1 MIHAPMDN
9 NNYPNTTDAPQGVGG
24 LTTDFGKLIPLVV
37 VATIAFPSVLLWSLV
52 LGAVEVNVG
61 LFQFGQALLQP
72 LTILFYLALTS
83 FLVYSSL
90 RPSTISKRDW
100 LARHTAFIFFTY
112 GDFILVF
119 LLPFILLEPGAKY
132 GQPFPTASGDIL
144 LALIVFDISLFFRY
158 FALSALGQ
166 RYAGLQGISPKG
178 IAALASLGEV
188 QLQANLRMGLD
199 YVRRSVR
206 LGDEYLSS
214 NGMRLK
220 QTSEVLATIFTL
232 ETNDQVPFQQAIDLA
247 HGLSF
252 FPDIERVSDSM
263 TTFLRGL
270 QWPSAIVSVET
281 EKKSNYE
288 KLAVA
293 AAILAGLGTFLP
305 DTYRQGFISALLSS
319 TAAVVVVA
327 LILAAFSLVMI
338 RRVVRSVVDPVDL
351 YRYWTRLKPL
361 EAVDNTATR

>member
-1 MIHAPMDN
+1 MRTI
-9 NNYPNTTDAPQGVGG
+9 
-24 LTTDFGKLIPLVV
+24 DFRKVVPLVV
-37 VATIAFPSVLLWSLV
+37 AATIAFPSVLLWSLV
-52 LGAVEVNVG
+52 LGAVELNVE
-61 LFQFGQALLQP
+61 LFQFGQTLLQP

-83 FLVYSSL
+83 FLVYSGL
-90 RPSTISKRDW
+90 RPSTVSKRDW
-100 LARHTAFIFFTY
+100 LARHTAFMFFTY
-112 GDFILVF
+112 GDFVLVY

-166 RYAGLQGISPKG
+166 RYAGLQGVSPKG
-178 IAALASLGEV
+178 IAALAWLGEV
-188 QLQANLRMGLD
+188 QLRANLRMGLD
-199 YVRRSVR
+199 NVRRSLR

-220 QTSEVLATIFTL
+220 QTGAVLATIFTL
-232 ETNDQVPFQQAIDLA
+232 ETNDQVPFQQAVELA

-270 QWPSAIVSVET
+270 QWPSAIVSVEN

-288 KLAVA
+288 KLAVVA
-293 AAILAGLGTFLP
+293 AVLAGVGTLLP

-327 LILAAFSLVMI
+327 LILAAFSFLML
-338 RRVVRSVVDPVDL
+338 RRVARSVVDPVDL
-351 YRYWTRLKPL
+351 YRNWSRLKPL
-361 EAVDNTATR
+361 ESGDNTAGR